1 MENLSSSDQRRDFF
15 VFVDPNDWLT
25 RHQLALIGSFSSSP
39 ADASAP
45 KLMFLPNPEFQ
56 TFISPF
62 QNNLVRNYMAEYNL
76 ELCREQNFA
85 HYPCRLQAIF
95 LFDTEEEARK
105 YLARHHNHVGGRLL
119 KRCQTIG
126 RYLWSRHDSSWI
138 DFLRV
143 GHSMDAETLQFVG
156 RAYWSGDSVKN
167 HQLTSMGKAWSEDPI
182 MEVLLLG
189 RIDFDD
195 RGLTT

>member
-1 MENLSSSDQRRDFF
+1 MFMDNLSSSDQRRDFF

-45 KLMFLPNPEFQ
+45 KLMLLRNPEFQ

-76 ELCREQNFA
+76 ELCREQDFA

-95 LFDTEEEARK
+95 LFDTEEDARK

-119 KRCQTIG
+119 KRCQRERRPCLSAQRRCERRQAWERPTCPYCG
-126 RYLWSRHDSSWI
+126 
-138 DFLRV
+138 
-143 GHSMDAETLQFVG
+143 DAFP
-156 RAYWSGDSVKN
+156 RR
-167 HQLTSMGKAWSEDPI
+167 P
-182 MEVLLLG
+182 
-189 RIDFDD
+189 
-195 RGLTT
+195 